1 MTAAVE
7 VAHTFGDLLADAAEL
22 RSSFWAFQGNL
33 AEFPTPASLAKGIS
47 LMFVSDREERG
58 RDCQAMQLSQIFKLY
73 ALLFLL
79 CGSLMLLF
87 AVERQASAGTEHV
100 RELVSVHASTAV
112 RRSSGASVR
121 IMAEPALRALQPK
134 PVQILRAD
142 LRDSLRHVFR
152 WISRTLQNWTERLR
166 RFFLPKEGFQAK

>member
-1 MTAAVE
+1 
-7 VAHTFGDLLADAAEL
+7 
-22 RSSFWAFQGNL
+22 
-33 AEFPTPASLAKGIS
+33 
-47 LMFVSDREERG
+47 
-58 RDCQAMQLSQIFKLY
+58 MQLSQIFKLY

-112 RRSSGASVR
+112 RRSSGASGR
-121 IMAEPALRALQPK
+121 IRAEPALRALQPK